1 MAGSFSFGNNN
12 IYTSSLQDP
21 CFTTSPF
28 QNDPY
33 PTFDQND
40 SYQSNLEPLS
50 PTWDSFI
57 ATPQFTTPNQE
68 LSSTTSDYFTKDALL
83 FADSPVEESP
93 QTPKF
98 SGDYVS
104 LFPLQNQDTCDRKDT
119 FTSSGSTS
127 PVIDHMSISHATPP
141 TSTTNPKRRTV
152 SNSNYSENSSES
164 PSSGSEKRR
173 YSSGRSSKG
182 STRSPGS
189 HRLNHNTIEKRYR
202 TNLNEQISNLWN
214 VVAKDESSDAQQP
227 SKSAVLAAARK
238 YILELQTQNKR
249 AETDLEEARMKCKTC
264 EQLLT
269 DHLGRTGVK
278 VARIG
283 KP

>member
-1 MAGSFSFGNNN
+1 MGISSEQPLITTMADSFAFGNNN
-12 IYTSSLQDP
+12 IYTSSSPDP

-104 LFPLQNQDTCDRKDT
+104 LFPLQNEDPC
-119 FTSSGSTS
+119 TSSASS
-127 PVIDHMSISHATPP
+127 VIDHMSISHATPP
-141 TSTTNPKRRTV
+141 TSTTNSKRRTK
-152 SNSNYSENSSES
+152 SESSHSEKSSQS
-164 PSSGSEKRR
+164 PSSESEKRR
-173 YSSGRSSKG
+173 YSSRRSSKG
-182 STRSPGS
+182 STRSTGA

-202 TNLNEQISNLWN
+202 TNLNEQISNLWH
-214 VVAKDESSDAQQP
+214 VVATEEEPDSQQP
-227 SKSAVLAAARK
+227 SKSAVLA
-238 YILELQTQNKR
+238 T
-249 AETDLEEARMKCKTC
+249 
-264 EQLLT
+264 
-269 DHLGRTGVK
+269 
-278 VARIG
+278 
-283 KP
+283 